1 MMLRG
6 GTYLE
11 PGRHPMNMVLVR
23 NWWALAL
30 RGVAALLF
38 GLIALLAPGFVAVW
52 LALLFGAYALIDGIF
67 AIIAGIRA
75 AERHER
81 WWPLALE
88 GLLSVLVGV
97 IALLMPVAAALA
109 LLYLVCA
116 WAIVTGVFRIS
127 AAIRLRKEIQGEW
140 LLILNG
146 ALSVLLGVLIV
157 ARPAAGLVTLI
168 WVLGIYA
175 MIYGIV
181 LVGLAFKLRGHR
193 QRMGAG
199 RPAGA
204 R

>member
-1 MMLRG
+1 
-6 GTYLE
+6 
-11 PGRHPMNMVLVR
+11 MNMVLVR

-38 GLIALLAPGFVAVW
+38 GLIALFAPGFVAVW
-52 LALLFGAYALIDGIF
+52 LAILFGAYALIDGIF

-88 GLLSVLVGV
+88 GLLSVIVGL
-97 IALLMPVAAALA
+97 IALVMPVAAAVA
-109 LLYLVCA
+109 LLYFVSA

-127 AAIRLRKEIQGEW
+127 AAIRLRKEVRGEW

-146 ALSVLLGVLIV
+146 ALSVLLGILIV
-157 ARPAAGLVTLI
+157 AHPGAGLITLV
-168 WVLGIYA
+168 WVLGVYA
-175 MIYGIV
+175 IIYGIV
-181 LVGLAFKLRGHR
+181 LVGLAFKLRAHR